1 MLNNS
6 KLIEVEWEA
15 NSWIVFFQF
24 CKRFIIFSCTRR
36 RHFARWSK
44 SIFQNFFNFS
54 IKPLYFSIFQS
65 IFHLENLVKS
75 LWIHIV
81 RFIHSI
87 CFWFYKS
94 AVNKN
99 FWEIFSFKQ
108 WKKKNFFFCGVTFC
122 VTVCFCRIFST
133 IPRMLKT
140 LWLTLTQYL
149 VVLMPIAIFA
159 VMHAAR
165 YTRKVIEV
173 SDT

>member
-75 LWIHIV
+75 LLIHIV

-108 WKKKNFFFCGVTFC
+108 WKKKNFFLWFNILRNSLFLQN
-122 VTVCFCRIFST
+122 IFNNT
-133 IPRMLKT
+133 
-140 LWLTLTQYL
+140 
-149 VVLMPIAIFA
+149 
-159 VMHAAR
+159 
-165 YTRKVIEV
+165 
-173 SDT
+173 